1 MHFQFLYVVGSSNC
15 KTKHRVLKFDR
26 RFKNNLVIYDNKRV
40 MTTAELNEYRA
51 QEGFD
56 PPAKIEPTVAFGI
69 VGFVRFLEGYYL
81 ILIVKRRCMA
91 IIGRHCIYKIEDTTM
106 MYIPNEDRANGE
118 ELKYLRV
125 FNNVDMKSNF
135 YFSYS
140 YDLSNTLQV
149 CPCFSC
155 TCLYL
160 SHHLFSSS
168 QYNLSPFY
176 SRDVDQFKCG
186 FGHTKTLWDMADS
199 FVNANEYDSFNDNYV
214 YINPNMKFVWNEHLI
229 SAMCNVHNDFFLYI
243 CHGFVSQAVMPVS
256 GRNLL
261 ITLIARRSK
270 KYAGTRY
277 LKRGANCDGFTANEV
292 ETEQIV
298 HDGNIS
304 SFRYGLYTSFV
315 QLRGS
320 VPTFWSQNIVKIAPK
335 PPINI
340 DLKDPFFEAA
350 GKHFNNLLY
359 DYGSPSIVL
368 NLVKR
373 KEKKPQES
381 ILYNEFE
388 EAIEYLNQFLPKQH
402 QIMLI
407 GFDMARMNKMKDQNV
422 ITLLSEIALYTL
434 KKTGFFQNRN
444 IAINRESGWPKT
456 FPNCGSSSEAFNSS
470 SSTYQP
476 IFQTG
481 IIRVNCVDCLDRTNT
496 AQFAIGRIAL
506 AHQLFTMGVI
516 AKPEL
521 PFDTDIV
528 RLLEE
533 LYEDHGDTLA
543 LQYGG
548 SQLVHR
554 IKTYRK
560 IAPLTSQSKDI
571 MQSLSRYYSNAFS
584 DSDKQNAINLF
595 LGVYQAS
602 RGRPLW
608 EMVNDYALHHSF
620 ALCVPTLPLGNGVA
634 NGNGG
639 NGNGS
644 GDGSQN
650 GHSNAIVVT
659 RRGNQGVR
667 NRYTKWWSDEIALC
681 LPRAAR
687 EFFKDSHREDPI
699 YVKRFLSYDWF
710 FDVHRLQECNVLQ
723 DLFLFNMKKSK
734 SYVDVMSV
742 KKQANFRTQN
752 RQSLVGIPLN
762 TASGPNDDSDP
773 SDLSDTENDNII
785 IRFESDCQG
794 LEHEDGDV
802 HDGAEY
808 DFSSGGHESHGV
820 TPDLESKAK
829 QFNANWLALSNRDFT
844 RPSYERRVRSHY
856 RSLVM
861 SPTNSSLGHK
871 LYSRY
876 LDYESSTSGEQS
888 TAAAHKFAHFINS
901 GGSSR
906 PTSSESTSTSGGKR
920 PSNSSVEQSRHSSPA
935 VSRSPEKSTVNV
947 AVSSSSR
954 HLRHYFDPLRH
965 YRRYFANN

>member
-1 MHFQFLYVVGSSNC
+1 MS
-15 KTKHRVLKFDR
+15 
-26 RFKNNLVIYDNKRV
+26 
-40 MTTAELNEYRA
+40 
-51 QEGFD
+51 
-56 PPAKIEPTVAFGI
+56 
-69 VGFVRFLEGYYL
+69 
-81 ILIVKRRCMA
+81 
-91 IIGRHCIYKIEDTTM
+91 
-106 MYIPNEDRANGE
+106 
-118 ELKYLRV
+118 
-125 FNNVDMKSNF
+125 
-135 YFSYS
+135 
-140 YDLSNTLQV
+140 
-149 CPCFSC
+149 
-155 TCLYL
+155 
-160 SHHLFSSS
+160 
-168 QYNLSPFY
+168 
-176 SRDVDQFKCG
+176 
-186 FGHTKTLWDMADS
+186 DS
-199 FVNANEYDSFNDNYV
+199 FVNSNEYDSFNDNYV
-214 YINPNMKFVWNEHLI
+214 YINPNMKYVWNEHLI

-243 CHGFVSQAVMPVS
+243 VHGFISQAVMPVS

-277 LKRGANCDGFTANEV
+277 LKRGANCEGYTANEV

-320 VPTFWSQNIVKIAPK
+320 VPTYWSQNIVKIAPK

-388 EAIEYLNQFLPKQH
+388 QAIEYLNQFLPKQH

-444 IAINRESGWPKT
+444 IAINRDTGWPKT
-456 FPNCGSSSEAFNSS
+456 FPNCGDSESNS
-470 SSTYQP
+470 YEP

-521 PFDTDIV
+521 PFETDIV

-595 LGVYQAS
+595 LGIYQANKN
-602 RGRPLW
+602 RPLW
-608 EMVNDYALHHSF
+608 ELINDYALHHTI
-620 ALCVPTLPLGNGVA
+620 ALCLPTTS
-634 NGNGG
+634 GG
-639 NGNGS
+639 GQLALHN
-644 GDGSQN
+644 
-650 GHSNAIVVT
+650 
-659 RRGNQGVR
+659 RGNQGVR

-687 EFFKDSHREDPI
+687 EFFKDSHRVDPI

-710 FDVHRLQECNVLQ
+710 FDVHRLQECNILQ

-742 KKQANFRTQN
+742 KKLTNFRTQN

-762 TASGPNDDSDP
+762 TANPNDDSDP

-785 IRFESDCQG
+785 IRFESDCHVME
-794 LEHEDGDV
+794 LEDV
-802 HDGAEY
+802 HDGNEF
-808 DFSSGGHESHGV
+808 DFSSGAHESHGV
-820 TPDLESKAK
+820 TPDLDTKSK
-829 QFNANWLALSNRDFT
+829 QFNANWLSTSNRQQLS
-844 RPSYERRVRSHY
+844 PSYERRVRSNY
-856 RSLVM
+856 RNLVM
-861 SPTNSSLGHK
+861 SPTNTLAGHK
-871 LYSRY
+871 LYSKY
-876 LDYESSTSGEQS
+876 LDYESLYG
-888 TAAAHKFAHFINS
+888 
-901 GGSSR
+901 
-906 PTSSESTSTSGGKR
+906 
-920 PSNSSVEQSRHSSPA
+920 
-935 VSRSPEKSTVNV
+935 
-947 AVSSSSR
+947 
-954 HLRHYFDPLRH
+954 
-965 YRRYFANN
+965 RYHQLVCKKG